1 MSKKIQTIPLY
12 LHDNSP
18 NPRYSAMPI
27 TEAQLNHLHRLLGWV
42 RIEFNLHPAIL
53 QGKADGHAFMI
64 STAQN
69 DEEREAAIERANT
82 RLSNIVAKV
91 EEVPLAVRGAID
103 VLQNAISS
111 NRQKNNENEVVALR
125 TFINWFDEWLSQQTQ
140 QASPNA
146 VALPEQNSIAKY
158 VFNGVKQMKKAIDYY
173 EKEFSIC

>member
-18 NPRYSAMPI
+18 SPRYSAMPI

-42 RIEFNLHPAIL
+42 RVEFNLHPAIL

-69 DEEREAAIERANT
+69 DEEREAAIERANE
-82 RLSNIVAKV
+82 RLSKIVAKV

-125 TFINWFDEWLSQQTQ
+125 TFINWLDEWLSQQV
-140 QASPNA
+140 SPDA
-146 VALPEQNSIAKY
+146 VALLEQKSIAKY